1 MIIINKTIIPI
12 IPIIPIPITTI
23 IIMIKK
29 LRKIIILIIMIK
41 TEEITIIK
49 IQETKIKVEINIMKN
64 EILNDVIIYGLLW

>member
-1 MIIINKTIIPI
+1 MIIINKTI